1 MSGQAPKEP
10 AGPLFRRRIALGLHL
25 VFQLLV
31 VIGSQGPWYQPTL
44 GGRDLGDQVTGR
56 SFVIRR
62 EAPALPS
69 RVEGAAVV
77 VGEEEPAEPAVW
89 ERPGFL
95 GTTALLAAVLAFF
108 FVSYDL
114 VTGSRTPWPALLAS
128 LVVVGCAW
136 VAYRQ
141 VASSQALLDDVIRE
155 VKEAG
160 LAPVDSGGPGPAL
173 AAPVPVPSLALE
185 ARTIPGL
192 RLCWGAALFLAAA
205 PQLLIVSLYLTFI
218 SKPKPA
224 ERP

>member
-1 MSGQAPKEP
+1 MSGQAPDKEP
-10 AGPLFRRRIALGLHL
+10 AGPRFRRRIALGLHL

-69 RVEGAAVV
+69 PRVEGAPVV

-95 GTTALLAAVLAFF
+95 GITALLAAVVAFF

-128 LVVVGCAW
+128 LVVVSCAW

-155 VKEAG
+155 VKAAG
-160 LAPVDSGGPGPAL
+160 TAPVGSGAPAP
-173 AAPVPVPSLALE
+173 APVPALE

-205 PQLLIVSLYLTFI
+205 PQLFIVSLYLTFI
-218 SKPKPA
+218 AKPKPA